1 MVGKDYFILGCKLFG
16 IYCLVLGIPGL
27 IAVIPTFM
35 EPAGLGAEL
44 HQLYMV
50 TAITTRMIPV
60 IYIVAGL
67 YLLFDGKKLF
77 QLAYPA
83 ESENAMDIKA
93 KFTIFVKMLGIYLV
107 IAYFPDLLKSISSY
121 FAYTNV
127 PAVYRMAQEQQFAYL
142 NAASSIFGV
151 VFGFYLLKSGNF
163 IINMAMKSITENK
176 ENKDIE
182 KA

>member
-1 MVGKDYFILGCKLFG
+1 MAGKDYFILGCKLFG
-16 IYCLVLGIPGL
+16 IYCLVLGIPSL
-27 IAVIPTFM
+27 IAVIPTFIQP
-35 EPAGLGAEL
+35 EGLSSEF

-60 IYIVAGL
+60 VYIIGGL
-67 YLLFDGKKLF
+67 YLLFGGKRLF
-77 QLAYPA
+77 QLAYP
-83 ESENAMDIKA
+83 EDFEISMNIKG
-93 KFTIFVKMLGIYLV
+93 KFTLFVKMMGIYLV
-107 IAYFPDLLKSISSY
+107 VSYFPDFLKSISSY
-121 FAYTNV
+121 FAYTNA
-127 PAVYRMAQEQQFAYL
+127 PRMFNMIREQQFTYL

-163 IINMAMKSITENK
+163 IINVAMKSIN